1 MDLYIF
7 TISFFYFLFSMIIL
21 ILILSLNKKYAYN
34 IIYEMY
40 QKIILKYEVLILN
53 YICFIKI
60 INEI

>member
-1 MDLYIF
+1 
-7 TISFFYFLFSMIIL
+7 MIIL